1 MAADTSIAV
10 GADDDVVVV
19 VVVVV
24 VSLMSRGPEN
34 VFQGKKTPEIFES

>member
-10 GADDDVVVV
+10 GADDDVVV